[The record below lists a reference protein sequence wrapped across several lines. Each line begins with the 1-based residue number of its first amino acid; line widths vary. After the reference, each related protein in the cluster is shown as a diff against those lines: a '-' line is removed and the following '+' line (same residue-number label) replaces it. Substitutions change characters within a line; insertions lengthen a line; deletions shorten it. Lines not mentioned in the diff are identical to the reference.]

1 MADQREA
8 GSLQARLLRVLMVSL
23 VALLLLSAGVT
34 WFVAF
39 RVANDAYDHGL
50 LDPMMDIV
58 QNVREGPL
66 GPSLALS
73 PREQEALLFDGSDRV
88 FFGIRD
94 ARGRW
99 FSGGVQDIPRP
110 SANLSPRKPQFYSA
124 TVNDADVRI
133 AAMVTDAGFE
143 VYVAETTNKRDR
155 LVWEVI
161 LAGLVP
167 SLLVVV
173 VAVALV
179 WFGVSHGLSPL
190 RRLHDELAQRSP
202 NDLRDVDLSHAPA
215 EVRPAIV
222 ALNRLLLRIRET
234 SEAQRRFLADAAHQL
249 RTPLAGLQMQLELE
263 LRAST
268 SPSLRATLAKM
279 RDAVLR
285 TGNFTNRLLALARA
299 EQSAPA
305 ARHDSPIDLG
315 ELAERVGA
323 QWIAPALDRG
333 IDLGFDLSPAAVQGD
348 PLLLADMLQNLI
360 DNAVRYTGS
369 GGVITVSSGEDV
381 GDAWHAVE
389 ANGIGIPVSERTRV
403 FERFY
408 RGAAAGGDGCGLGL
422 AIVKE
427 GAERHRAT
435 VTIDDAP
442 GGRGTLVRVHFPAA
456 SKPSSPSH
464 EDAYATA

>member
-1 MADQREA
+1 
-8 GSLQARLLRVLMVSL
+8 
-23 VALLLLSAGVT
+23 
-34 WFVAF
+34 
-39 RVANDAYDHGL
+39 
-50 LDPMMDIV
+50 
-58 QNVREGPL
+58 
-66 GPSLALS
+66 
-73 PREQEALLFDGSDRV
+73 
-88 FFGIRD
+88 
-94 ARGRW
+94 
-99 FSGGVQDIPRP
+99 
-110 SANLSPRKPQFYSA
+110 
-124 TVNDADVRI
+124 
-133 AAMVTDAGFE
+133 
-143 VYVAETTNKRDR
+143 
-155 LVWEVI
+155 
-161 LAGLVP
+161 
-167 SLLVVV
+167 
-173 VAVALV
+173 
-179 WFGVSHGLSPL
+179 
-190 RRLHDELAQRSP
+190 
-202 NDLRDVDLSHAPA
+202 
-215 EVRPAIV
+215 
-222 ALNRLLLRIRET
+222 
-234 SEAQRRFLADAAHQL
+234 
-249 RTPLAGLQMQLELE
+249 
-263 LRAST
+263 
-268 SPSLRATLAKM
+268 M

-381 GDAWHAVE
+381 GDAWLAVE
-389 ANGIGIPVSERTRV
+389 DNGIGIPVSERTRV